1 METWN
6 SEGAKKVLIL
16 SSSPRLEGNSRS
28 LAVSFAAGAREAGHE
43 VVVVDLVRHVRHMLG
58 YCRTCRDGDGECS
71 LDDDFKPLFL
81 RLYLAADAVVFAT
94 PIWWYGMSS
103 HMKNFIDRMS
113 CYISES
119 SPHGAQ
125 AKLRVMGK
133 RVALLLSA
141 EESSFASRLGLVSQV
156 AEFCRHVR
164 CSFVGVVTGLGNLH
178 GEVARDPTNPLEE
191 ARLMGQRLFDLEDT
205 DYELD
210 TPRSVV
216 VWPDGSGRFPSYWR

>member
-1 METWN
+1 METWHAN
-6 SEGAKKVLIL
+6 GAKKVLIL
-16 SSSPRLEGNSRS
+16 SSSPRLKGNSRS
-28 LAVSFAAGAREAGHE
+28 LAVSLAAGAREAGHQ
-43 VVVVDLVRHVRHMLG
+43 VVLVDLVKHVRHMLG
-58 YCRTCRDGDGECS
+58 NCRTCRADDGECG
-71 LDDDFKPLFL
+71 LDDDFRSIFL
-81 RLYLAADAVVFAT
+81 QLYLAADAVVFAT
-94 PIWWYGMSS
+94 PIWWYGMSA

-119 SPHGAQ
+119 SSHGAE
-125 AKLRVMGK
+125 AKPRVMGK

-191 ARLMGQRLFDLEDT
+191 ARLMGQRLFRLEDT

-216 VWPDGSGRFPSYWR
+216 VWPDGSRRFPSYWR